1 MLLQYL
7 DVLLL
12 ATLLPIADDVTRQIK
27 KIQLLRPL
35 QGELDLMLPSTL
47 SNVADDDDDDLS
59 LFLSP
64 TQNSSASPI
73 QMSQS
78 VSDIN
83 ATTASLKANIA
94 QVEKMINTNHN
105 FLVQQNNKL
114 LKLITDISVNVDTI
128 SSRVGTLEK
137 QVCIMNTSIKQN
149 SDGLTKVKRDLT
161 QLQMSVKNAAQNQL
175 SADYENRLRI
185 VENIIKQKNETEVE
199 SLNITNERSLII
211 NYLPLHRKMK
221 QM

>member
-1 MLLQYL
+1 M

-12 ATLLPIADDVTRQIK
+12 ATLLQIADDVTRQIK
-27 KIQLLRPL
+27 KIQLLRQL
-35 QGELDLMLPSTL
+35 QDERDLMPPSTL

-59 LFLSP
+59 LFLSQ

-83 ATTASLKANIA
+83 ATTASLKAKIA

-137 QVCIMNTSIKQN
+137 QVCIMNTSVKQN

-161 QLQMSVKNAAQNQL
+161 FLILTM
-175 SADYENRLRI
+175 I
-185 VENIIKQKNETEVE
+185 NI
-199 SLNITNERSLII
+199 
-211 NYLPLHRKMK
+211 
-221 QM
+221 